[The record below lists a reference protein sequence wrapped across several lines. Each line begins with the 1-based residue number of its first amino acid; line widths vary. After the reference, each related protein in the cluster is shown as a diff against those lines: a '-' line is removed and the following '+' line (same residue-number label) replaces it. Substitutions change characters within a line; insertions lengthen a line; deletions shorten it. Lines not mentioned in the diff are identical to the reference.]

1 MLKRRISRRNFV
13 AAAATAWGIPVIG
26 QWVAPEMAAAQEV
39 AVDFGRYFAE
49 TGHNLDD
56 PFLSR
61 WSAAGGVQGVGFPIS
76 EERFDA
82 DIGIVQDFEGMTLL
96 YDPAESFPWTTQTRP
111 LPQSVIEKSAPASAR
126 EGVPGCPDGA
136 VFCQYFP
143 ETQHTLSGAFVSYW
157 SLHGDLPIFGMPVSE
172 PFVDDDSKH
181 TIQVFQ
187 RAVLEDRGEDGI
199 WARPV
204 VLEIAEQ
211 EGLLETPPYRP
222 APPSAGTTKLVS
234 ASQGLRLRSGPGTD
248 AEVIAV
254 LLDSA
259 EFISVPGEDGAWIP
273 GYADGYS
280 GWVSSEFLKEPP
292 PLPQISVEEWNPSIW
307 QGATLSETNVRSQP
321 TTASE
326 IVETLPAGSPIV
338 VTEWVQGEAAFPGA
352 DQWSRLDKGGYIY
365 SRNVG
370 RTAPVMAPPLPDDAP
385 TEGRWIDVH
394 LTQQLLTAYEGRD
407 PVRVVVTTTGMAGW
421 ETPVGTHWITVRV
434 PNETMRGGSLGAEDF
449 FQLDNVLFTQYF
461 TEKGHA
467 IHFAWWRTPETIG
480 RPGSHGCLN
489 CLLDDSRFLW
499 EWAEYGTRVVVRD
512 K

>member
-13 AAAATAWGIPVIG
+13 AALAAAPGIPVIG
-26 QWVAPEMAAAQEV
+26 KWVAPETAAAQEV

-61 WSAAGGVQGVGFPIS
+61 WSAAGGVQGVGLPIS
-76 EERFDA
+76 EERFDS
-82 DIGIVQDFEGMTLL
+82 DTGIIQDFEGMTLL
-96 YDPAESFPWTTQTRP
+96 YEPAETYPWTIQSRK
-111 LPQSVIEKSAPASAR
+111 LPQEVIEESAPASAR
-126 EGVPGCPDGA
+126 KGVPGCPDGS

-172 PFVDDDSKH
+172 PFVDDTTKH
-181 TIQVFQ
+181 TVQAFE

-204 VLEIAEQ
+204 VQALAEQ
-211 EGLLETPPYRP
+211 QGLLETPPYKP
-222 APPSAGTTKLVS
+222 APPSAGTTRLVS
-234 ASQGLRLRSGPGTD
+234 ASDGLRLRSAPSTD
-248 AEVIAV
+248 SEIIVL

-259 EFISVPGEDGAWIP
+259 EFISAPGEDGEWIP

-280 GWVSSEFLKEPP
+280 GWVASEFLKEPP
-292 PLPQISVEEWNPSIW
+292 QLSQISVEGWNPAVW

-321 TTASE
+321 TTASG
-326 IVETLPAGSPIV
+326 IVETLSAGSPIV
-338 VTEWVQGEAAFPGA
+338 VTDWVEGEEAFQGAN
-352 DQWSRLDKGGYIY
+352 QWSKLEEGGYIY

-370 RTAPVMAPPLPDDAP
+370 RTAPVLPPPLPDDAP
-385 TEGRWIDVH
+385 TEGRWIDVS
-394 LTQQLLTAYEGRD
+394 LTQQLMTAYQGRD
-407 PVRVVVTTTGMAGW
+407 PVRVIVTTTGMAGW
-421 ETPVGTHWITVRV
+421 ETPEGLFWITVRV
-434 PNETMRGGSLGAEDF
+434 ANETMRGGSLGAEDF

-467 IHFAWWRTPETIG
+467 IHYAWWRTPETIG

-489 CLLDDSRFLW
+489 CLLDDSRWLW
-499 EWAEYGTRVVVRD
+499 EWTENFTRVFIH